1 MWNVDIVFLGGGLG
15 GGFGDEGAAGDGSS
29 FGMGSGMGE
38 GPGGYEGGDGS
49 SGAFSDVSPYDLPV
63 EIYGMVYIY
72 NPISLRL
79 QEATSQVTADTDL
92 EGSTTTPTAP
102 VDDTSAPPAAT
113 DATTPADAAPGAGAA
128 AGGAD
133 PEIGDQLNQTAQAG
147 G

>member
-1 MWNVDIVFLGGGLG
+1 MLFRSLG

-72 NPISLRL
+72 NPISPRL